1 MIGIIAPPNK
11 PCKPLNNVID
21 RKLSEIAHP
30 KLENIKP
37 DKLIRKKI
45 LVDKSLISHPLKGI
59 IMTSVISDA
68 ENTYEISSMLA
79 FSSPC
84 KYFNEE
90 PTTSTLSIFKTKP
103 LSRIKYIN
111 NFFLFI
117 FINYTSFSD
126 INTVDIKKE
135 KTSSLSHYNHL
146 IFPRYHNIIIFQST
160 I

>member
-59 IMTSVISDA
+59 IMTSAIRDA
-68 ENTYEISSMLA
+68 ENTYETDPQHMQISSRNLPNMVGGSRRRRRRRQQNGGTIQELLA
-79 FSSPC
+79 PLALLGVLFGLSG
-84 KYFNEE
+84 KNK
-90 PTTSTLSIFKTKP
+90 TTKTRRSRGSLKKK
-103 LSRIKYIN
+103 LSR
-111 NFFLFI
+111 
-117 FINYTSFSD
+117 
-126 INTVDIKKE
+126 
-135 KTSSLSHYNHL
+135 
-146 IFPRYHNIIIFQST
+146 RRRR
-160 I
+160 

>member
-45 LVDKSLISHPLKGI
+45 LVDKRLISHPLKGI

-117 FINYTSFSD
+117 FLKFIEECELICY
-126 INTVDIKKE
+126 
-135 KTSSLSHYNHL
+135 KTQPFESITQILVRRKNLCHDNAKSLENA
-146 IFPRYHNIIIFQST
+146 P
-160 I
+160 

>member
-1 MIGIIAPPNK
+1 MIGIIAPPKK

-45 LVDKSLISHPLKGI
+45 LEDKSLISHPLKGI

-111 NFFLFI
+111 NFLLFI
-117 FINYTSFSD
+117 FINYTFFSD
-126 INTVDIKKE
+126 INTLYIKE
-135 KTSSLSHYNHL
+135 DSNVAVLFY
-146 IFPRYHNIIIFQST
+146 I
-160 I
+160 